1 MPCWA
6 VSQATLLFSPG
17 VTVSVVLVMTWPALL
32 VVRLI
37 SQWSLLLQAT
47 PSSTQAW
54 QRSKSPSSQVE
65 LFCRRCKVPFGLSV
79 VGLIKLLKP
88 PFLWDPIRDR
98 LWARCPACQRRAWI
112 EVRKGQALR
121 ALLDRRPGA

>member
-1 MPCWA
+1 
-6 VSQATLLFSPG
+6 VSGFDRIPRPDPARPRHRDHHGKEALYSTSP
-17 VTVSVVLVMTWPALL
+17 SA
-32 VVRLI
+32 
-37 SQWSLLLQAT
+37 A
-47 PSSTQAW
+47 
-54 QRSKSPSSQVE
+54 PSSQVE

-79 VGLIKLLKP
+79 VGLLKLLKP

-98 LWARCPACQRRAWI
+98 LWTRCPACRRRAWI

>member
-65 LFCRRCKVPFGLSV
+65 Q
-79 VGLIKLLKP
+79 
-88 PFLWDPIRDR
+88 W
-98 LWARCPACQRRAWI
+98 
-112 EVRKGQALR
+112 
-121 ALLDRRPGA
+121 